1 MNYGISILFRAIPL
15 AMAAFCFAYGAYVF
29 AAGDDPSRLTAGPVL
44 FFLGSICIALYCTAA
59 TIIRQIIGTYTAA
72 AKYLFPA
79 IGYAVA
85 AMTVICG
92 LFIIQSHMTGALV
105 TGHVICGLG
114 FITAC
119 VSTAAT
125 SSTRFSLIPKNS
137 GDSTFSVNPAGF
149 TRGQSSLLIFIVSA
163 IATGAWVWCILLF
176 ALGTLPAHIVA
187 GSVMFGIACVC
198 TSLIALVAS
207 IARQARG
214 SYTMEERRRWMGL
227 VQAAF
232 SESGLIQY
240 HLHESDG
247 LIQIDAKGVSA
258 HASMPALGVNAAGV
272 TFACLAK
279 AGFEDDFVRFYNS
292 HIGTACDGSGLDLK
306 FQDAYGD
313 LTLCNGI
320 VKTENGE
327 ISCTI
332 DIRFPVT
339 LSTEQ
344 ICTMCQNRLEDSDGY
359 IEIQN
364 LTEPLFF
371 PRESPLVE
379 SLYKAYTDV
388 TGDTANEPLVIGGG
402 TYAKSLKNIIAFGPE
417 KPGMDYHI
425 HGADKFLLVPEME
438 EAVLIYMEAIKNLL
452 AI

>member
-44 FFLGSICIALYCTAA
+44 FFLGSICVALYCTAA

-92 LFIIQSHMTGALV
+92 LFIIQSHMTGAFV
-105 TGHVICGLG
+105 TGHVVCGLG
-114 FITAC
+114 LITAC

-163 IATGAWVWCILLF
+163 IAAGAWVWCILLF

-207 IARQARG
+207 IGLAFVLGLILLFTLRG
-214 SYTMEERRRWMGL
+214 EAISFVGFVLIGL
-227 VQAAF
+227 ALICWSISSKVILLAKIWHADFPLANRIPIIPVLTALACLFLAAF
-232 SESGLIQY
+232 LYEAALSEPKYFVPARVLTGFGAICFTLYSIVSILESG
-240 HLHESDG
+240 
-247 LIQIDAKGVSA
+247 
-258 HASMPALGVNAAGV
+258 AS
-272 TFACLAK
+272 K
-279 AGFEDDFVRFYNS
+279 
-292 HIGTACDGSGLDLK
+292 K
-306 FQDAYGD
+306 
-313 LTLCNGI
+313 
-320 VKTENGE
+320 
-327 ISCTI
+327 
-332 DIRFPVT
+332 
-339 LSTEQ
+339 
-344 ICTMCQNRLEDSDGY
+344 
-359 IEIQN
+359 
-364 LTEPLFF
+364 
-371 PRESPLVE
+371 
-379 SLYKAYTDV
+379 
-388 TGDTANEPLVIGGG
+388 
-402 TYAKSLKNIIAFGPE
+402 
-417 KPGMDYHI
+417 
-425 HGADKFLLVPEME
+425 
-438 EAVLIYMEAIKNLL
+438 
-452 AI
+452 